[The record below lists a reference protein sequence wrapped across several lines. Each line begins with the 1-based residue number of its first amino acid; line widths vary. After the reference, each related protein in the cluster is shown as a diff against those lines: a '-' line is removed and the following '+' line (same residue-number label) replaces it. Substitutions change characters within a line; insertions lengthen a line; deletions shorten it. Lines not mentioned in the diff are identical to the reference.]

1 MEKGAPVRV
10 QQEAFPSFVKL
21 ILHLWFSISNFLHW
35 KQPKG
40 LILRRCWDDLLRK
53 CFSCL
58 SETGVWVHRWLHHEK
73 RVLGLF
79 EGEALVDE
87 RPAHPKL
94 ASPPPQGRSHQ
105 QHAEKHWKH
114 TQLPLLHTHVT
125 FIFLDSRQALRCTS
139 SYSVFEA
146 MGTLILSRHTKERR
160 NSNRLVRI
168 RWHQLWSALSPDNKE
183 PF

>member
-1 MEKGAPVRV
+1 MEKGAPVRI
-10 QQEAFPSFVKL
+10 QQEAFPSFVTTVKRCITVVLNMKL

-35 KQPKG
+35 KHPKG
-40 LILRRCWDDLLRK
+40 LILQWSWDHLLRK

-58 SETGVWVHRWLHHEK
+58 SETGVWIHRWLQHEK

-87 RPAHPKL
+87 RSAHPKL

-114 TQLPLLHTHVT
+114 TQLPLLHTHAT

-139 SYSVFEA
+139 
-146 MGTLILSRHTKERR
+146 
-160 NSNRLVRI
+160 
-168 RWHQLWSALSPDNKE
+168 
-183 PF
+183 